1 MAKHQIL
8 TAVDGS
14 DHSAKVV
21 DKAIEFARLFD
32 AEVLLVYC
40 HEKFPTIVVQQPQR
54 YEAMAGI
61 LAQGEKLL
69 EPFVQRLHDAGIA
82 VEKRL
87 LEEPAGKAIS
97 QLAKAEECKVIVMGS
112 RGLSNLSHLFVG
124 SVTNRVLQTAPC
136 PVLVVC

>member
-14 DHSAKVV
+14 DHSTKVM
-21 DKAIEFARLFD
+21 DTTIEFARLLD

-40 HEKFPTIVVQQPQR
+40 HEKFPTIVVQQPYR
-54 YEAMAGI
+54 YEAIAGI
-61 LAQGEKLL
+61 LAQGKKLL
-69 EPFVQRLHDAGIA
+69 EPFLQRLRDAGIA
-82 VEKRL
+82 VEERL
-87 LEEPAGKAIS
+87 MVEPAGKAIS
-97 QLAKAEECKVIVMGS
+97 EVAKAENCKMIIMGS
-112 RGLSNLSHLFVG
+112 RGLSSLSHLFVG